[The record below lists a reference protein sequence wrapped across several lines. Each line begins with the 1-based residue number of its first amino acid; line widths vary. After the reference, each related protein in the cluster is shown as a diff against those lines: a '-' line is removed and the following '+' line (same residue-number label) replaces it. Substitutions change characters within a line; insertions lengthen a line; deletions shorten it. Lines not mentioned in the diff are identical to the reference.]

1 MFKKNFKP
9 FRDRSRG
16 GGTLVVFQSQR
27 ITDLANGDDVVY
39 SDTTLE
45 RKCPPLPPPE
55 HFSLQNQIDAGVP
68 LKEVNSVVF
77 GPSETDVETQVST
90 RLDELEKQEVENPKT
105 E

>member
-45 RKCPPLPPPE
+45 KSVHHFHRLNNSLCKTKLTLVFLSRK
-55 HFSLQNQIDAGVP
+55 
-68 LKEVNSVVF
+68 
-77 GPSETDVETQVST
+77 
-90 RLDELEKQEVENPKT
+90 
-105 E
+105 